1 MEFSCHQEDRSTW
14 SRSLSRIV
22 VARAAKRRGAL
33 HLSHNHLESDPFLG
47 SDSASGARPTNPRA
61 SKIAY
66 LREAGA
72 FASKSL
78 GGGVNNGRATYSIA
92 LILLSDRHLRP
103 DLRRLRYTGGKGDGS
118 KSADEKAAVPVGV
131 ANLAPVREGWIA
143 RTTRNCYRYAST
155 RFPVSF
161 DVSQPQTV
169 PTVDYRST

>member
-33 HLSHNHLESDPFLG
+33 HLSHNHLESDPLLG

-66 LREAGA
+66 LREAAA

-78 GGGVNNGRATYSIA
+78 GGGVNNGRATFA
-92 LILLSDRHLRP
+92 LSVVRKQGLSNPIEEFLSADRSCLEKERKTSFESDISDRES
-103 DLRRLRYTGGKGDGS
+103 DGK
-118 KSADEKAAVPVGV
+118 
-131 ANLAPVREGWIA
+131 R
-143 RTTRNCYRYAST
+143 
-155 RFPVSF
+155 
-161 DVSQPQTV
+161 
-169 PTVDYRST
+169 VDA

>member
-1 MEFSCHQEDRSTW
+1 MTATSSYEEDRGTPRGYFSST
-14 SRSLSRIV
+14 
-22 VARAAKRRGAL
+22 
-33 HLSHNHLESDPFLG
+33 SDC
-47 SDSASGARPTNPRA
+47 
-61 SKIAY
+61 
-66 LREAGA
+66 
-72 FASKSL
+72 
-78 GGGVNNGRATYSIA
+78 SIA